1 LKQSEVRDYNGQDT
15 VGETTR
21 YSTRNVPKRGNEGTF
36 VRITNLNVS
45 NYYHEVGK
53 IDLSSLK
60 LLKNTPIVII
70 NLKIDSPY
78 PNEKDSLVNR
88 K

>member
-1 LKQSEVRDYNGQDT
+1 MDKTRLEKPIP
-15 VGETTR
+15 TTR
-21 YSTRNVPKRGNEGTF
+21 YSTRNVPKRGDEGTF

-53 IDLSSLK
+53 IDLSSPK

-70 NLKIDSPY
+70 NLK
-78 PNEKDSLVNR
+78 NR
-88 K
+88 FALSK